1 MKIKRRDILKNL
13 DKNYNPK
20 SFENR
25 IYKTWKDDGY
35 FIAKIEENKKPFTIV
50 MPPPNVTGNL
60 HLGHAMNNTLQDI
73 IIRRKR
79 MQGYSALWVPGTDH
93 ASISTEAKVVAKI
106 ESEGRSKAELG
117 REEFLKEAWAWTEEY
132 GGNIKNQLE
141 KLGVSCDWSREAFT
155 LDKNLSN
162 AVQEVFIKMY
172 NDGLIYRGN
181 RIVNW
186 CVSCGTAVSDA
197 EVVHE
202 DEKGNLWHFR
212 YPFKNKE
219 GYIVIATT
227 RPETMLGDLAV
238 AVNPEDERYKDII
251 GETLVLPLV
260 NREIPIIADDYVEM
274 EFGTGMVKITPSHDP
289 NDFEVGSRHDLGQCI
304 VIDGEGKI
312 EEGYGKYSGM
322 DRFEARKAIVED
334 LKEIGLLDKVEEHDH
349 AVGHCERC
357 GTIIEPVISKQWF
370 VKMENFAKEALEVYK
385 DGELNLIPNRLGKV
399 YENWLTGTRDWTI
412 SRQLWWGHRIPIYY
426 CDDCDE
432 VILSRERPE
441 KCSCGSTNLR
451 QDPDTLDTWFSS
463 ALWPFST
470 LGWPEKT
477 PDLEYFFPTDVLVTG
492 YDIIFF
498 WVIRMVFSSIYNMGE
513 IPFKDV
519 YFTGLI
525 RDSQGRKMSK
535 SLGNGIDPLEVIEEY
550 GADALRFTLVTGN
563 SPGND
568 MRFHIERVEA
578 NRNFANKLWNATRFI
593 FMNLDEDNLKDIGE
607 VNLETEDK
615 WIISRVNNLIKN
627 VDENLDKYEIGLA
640 ADKIYDFTWNEFCD
654 WYIELVKP
662 RLYNDNLDRSISAQS
677 TLVYVL
683 DKVLK
688 LLHPFM
694 PFITEEIYDIMPGKK
709 DMLINDNW
717 PIYDESLI
725 FNNEEKDM
733 GILIDAVKSIRN
745 ARKELD
751 IAPSKKAELILSS
764 TDDDTI
770 STLKNISNHFR
781 TLGGASEVLFIDK
794 DLDKDIDAISIVQN
808 NYKIFVPLA
817 DLVDYSKEL
826 ERLEKEAEKLDSE
839 IKRASGKLK
848 NEKFTAKAPEKVVQ
862 EERDKLDKYEKMLSE
877 VNSSIEAIKL
887 KI

>member
-1 MKIKRRDILKNL
+1 MKNL

-20 SFENR
+20 SFEDR
-25 IYKTWKDDGY
+25 IYKTWKDGQY
-35 FIAKIEENKKPFTIV
+35 FVAKIDKNKKPFTIV

-60 HLGHAMNNTLQDI
+60 HLGHALNNTLQDI
-73 IIRRKR
+73 LIRRKR

-93 ASISTEAKVVAKI
+93 ASISTEMKVVQKI
-106 ESEGRSKAELG
+106 ESEGKTKAELG
-117 REEFLKEAWAWTEEY
+117 REEFLKEAWEWTYEY

-155 LDKNLSN
+155 LDENLSN

-172 NDGLIYRGN
+172 KDGLIYRGD

-197 EVVHE
+197 EVVHK
-202 DEKGNLWHFR
+202 DESGQLWHIR

-238 AVNPEDERYKDII
+238 AVNPNDERYEDIV
-251 GETLVLPLV
+251 GETLLLPLV
-260 NREIPIIADDYVEM
+260 NREIPIISDEYVEM

-289 NDFEVGSRHDLGQCI
+289 NDFEVGARHNLGQCV
-304 VIDGEGKI
+304 VIDEKGYI
-312 EEGYGKYSGM
+312 PEGYGKYSGM
-322 DRFEARKAIVED
+322 ERLEARKAIVAD
-334 LKEIGLLDKVEEHDH
+334 LEKLGLLDKIEDHEHS
-349 AVGHCERC
+349 VGHCERC
-357 GTIIEPVISKQWF
+357 GTVIEPVISKQWF

-385 DGELNLIPNRLGKV
+385 NGELNLIPSRLGKV

-426 CDDCDE
+426 CDDCGE
-432 VILSRERPE
+432 IIVSKERPE
-441 KCSCGSTNLR
+441 KCTCGSTNLR

-498 WVIRMVFSSIYNMGE
+498 WVIRMVFSSLYNMGKV
-513 IPFKDV
+513 PFKDV

-535 SLGNGIDPLEVIEEY
+535 SLNNGIDPLEVIDQY

-568 MRFHIERVEA
+568 MRFYMERVEA

-593 FMNLDEDNLKDIGE
+593 FMNLDEDNIKNIDD
-607 VNLETEDK
+607 LELENVDK
-615 WIISRVNNLIKN
+615 WIISRANNLIKN
-627 VDENLDKYEIGLA
+627 VDENIDKYEIGLA
-640 ADKIYDFTWNEFCD
+640 ADKIYDFVWNEFCD
-654 WYIELVKP
+654 WYIELVKT
-662 RLYNDNLDRSISAQS
+662 RLYNSDLERSIKAQS
-677 TLVYVL
+677 TLIHVL
-683 DKVLK
+683 DIILK

-694 PFITEEIYDIMPGKK
+694 PYITEEIYSIMPNKK
-709 DMLINDNW
+709 DMLINETW
-717 PIYDESLI
+717 PKYESSYE
-725 FNNEEKDM
+725 FRNEEEK
-733 GILIDAVKSIRN
+733 IDIMINAIKSIRN
-745 ARKELD
+745 ARAELN
-751 IAPSKKAELILSS
+751 IAPSKKAELIFSS
-764 TDDDTI
+764 KDKNSID
-770 STLKNISNHFR
+770 TLKELTEHFK
-781 TLGGASEVLFIDK
+781 TLGGASSVKFLEE
-794 DLDKDIDAISIVQN
+794 DLDENIDAISIVQN
-808 NYKIFVPLA
+808 KFKIFIPLA

-826 ERLEKEAEKLDSE
+826 ERLEKEAEKLKSE
-839 IKRASGKLK
+839 IKRASGKLS
-848 NEKFTAKAPEKVVQ
+848 NEKFTSKAPEKVVQ
-862 EERDKLDKYEKMLSE
+862 EERNKLVKYEGMLEE
-877 VNSSIEAIKL
+877 VNSSIEGIKAKL
-887 KI
+887 

>member
-1 MKIKRRDILKNL
+1 MKNL
-13 DKNYNPK
+13 EKNYDPK
-20 SFENR
+20 SFEDK
-25 IYKTWKDDGY
+25 IYKTWKEDGY
-35 FIAKIEENKKPFTIV
+35 FIAKIDENKKPFTIV

-73 IIRRKR
+73 LIRRKR

-93 ASISTEAKVVAKI
+93 ASISTEMKVVEKI
-106 ESEGRSKAELG
+106 TSEGKTKEELG
-117 REEFLKEAWAWTEEY
+117 REGFLKEAWAWTEKY
-132 GGNIKNQLE
+132 GGNINNQLE

-155 LDKNLSN
+155 LDDNLSE

-202 DEKGNLWHFR
+202 DEKGHLWNIK
-212 YPFKNKE
+212 YPFKNKD
-219 GYIVIATT
+219 GYITIATT

-238 AVNPEDERYKDII
+238 AVNPEDDRYKDIV
-251 GETLVLPLV
+251 GEKLVLPLV
-260 NREIPIIADDYVEM
+260 DREIPIIADSYVEM

-289 NDFEVGSRHDLGQCI
+289 NDFEVGNRHNLGQCV
-304 VIDGEGKI
+304 VIDEKGFI
-312 EEGYGKYSGM
+312 SEGYGKYSGM
-322 DRFEARKAIVED
+322 DRFEARKAIVKD
-334 LKEIGLLDKVEEHDH
+334 LESLGLLEKVEEHDH

-370 VKMENFAKEALEVYK
+370 VKMENFAKEALKVYK
-385 DGELNLIPNRLGKV
+385 DGELNLIPPRLGKV

-412 SRQLWWGHRIPIYY
+412 SRQLWWGHRLPIYY
-426 CDDCDE
+426 CDDCNE
-432 VILSRERPE
+432 IIVSKERPE
-441 KCSCGSTNLR
+441 KCLCGSTNIH

-470 LGWPEKT
+470 LGWPNKT
-477 PDLEYFFPTDVLVTG
+477 PDLDYFFPTDVLVTG

-525 RDSQGRKMSK
+525 KDSQGRKMSK
-535 SLGNGIDPLEVIEEY
+535 SLGNGIDPLEVIDSY

-593 FMNLDEDNLKDIGE
+593 FMNLDEDNIKDISE
-607 VNLETEDK
+607 LELESEDK
-615 WIISRVNNLIKN
+615 WIISRANDLIKSI
-627 VDENLDKYEIGLA
+627 DENLDKYEIGFA
-640 ADKIYDFTWNEFCD
+640 ADKIYDFVWNEFCD

-662 RLYNDNLDRSISAQS
+662 RLYNDDIERSIKAQS
-677 TLVYVL
+677 TLVFVL
-683 DKVLK
+683 DTVIK

-694 PFITEEIYDIMPGKK
+694 PFITEEIYSIMPNQK
-709 DMLINDNW
+709 DMLINEDW
-717 PIYDESLI
+717 PVYKEE
-725 FNNEEKDM
+725 NNYKEEENKIEIM
-733 GILIDAVKSIRN
+733 IEAIKAIRN
-745 ARKELD
+745 ARAELN
-751 IAPSKKAELILSS
+751 IAPSKKAELIFSS
-764 TDDDTI
+764 KDEEEI
-770 STLKNISNHFR
+770 SILKEIQNHFK
-781 TLGGASEVLFIDK
+781 TLGGASSIKFITE
-794 DLDKDIDAISIVQN
+794 DLNDSIDAISIVLN
-808 NYKIFVPLA
+808 KVKIYIPLA
-817 DLVDYSKEL
+817 ELVDYSKEL
-826 ERLEKEAEKLDSE
+826 ERLEKEAEKLNDE
-839 IKRASGKLK
+839 IKRASGKLS
-848 NEKFTAKAPEKVVQ
+848 NEKFTSKAPEKVVQ
-862 EERDKLDKYEKMLSE
+862 EERDKLSKYEGMLEE
-877 VNSSIEAIKL
+877 VNNSIEGIRAKM
-887 KI
+887 

>member
-1 MKIKRRDILKNL
+1 MKNL
-13 DKNYNPK
+13 EKNYDPK
-20 SFENR
+20 SFEDK
-25 IYKTWKDDGY
+25 IYKTWKDNGY
-35 FIAKIEENKKPFTIV
+35 FIAKIDENKKPFTIV

-73 IIRRKR
+73 LIRRKR

-93 ASISTEAKVVAKI
+93 ASISTEMKVVEKI
-106 ESEGRSKAELG
+106 TYEGKTKEELG
-117 REEFLKEAWAWTEEY
+117 REGFLKEAWAWTEKY
-132 GGNIKNQLE
+132 GGNINNQLE

-155 LDKNLSN
+155 LDDNLSK

-202 DEKGNLWHFR
+202 DDKGHLWNIK
-212 YPFKNKE
+212 YPFKNKD

-238 AVNPEDERYKDII
+238 AVNPEDERYKDIV
-251 GETLVLPLV
+251 GEKLVLPLV
-260 NREIPIIADDYVEM
+260 EREIPIIADDYVEM

-289 NDFEVGSRHDLGQCI
+289 NDFEVGDRHNLGQCI
-304 VIDGEGKI
+304 VIDEKGFI
-312 EEGYGKYSGM
+312 SEGYGKYSGM
-322 DRFEARKAIVED
+322 DRFEARKAIVDD
-334 LKEIGLLDKVEEHDH
+334 LDALGLLEKVEEHDH

-357 GTIIEPVISKQWF
+357 GSIIEPVISKQWF
-370 VKMENFAKEALEVYK
+370 VKMENFAKEALKVYK
-385 DGELNLIPNRLGKV
+385 DGELNLLPPRLGKV

-426 CDDCDE
+426 CDDCNE
-432 VILSRERPE
+432 VIVSKERPE
-441 KCSCGSTNLR
+441 KCSCGSTNLH

-470 LGWPEKT
+470 LGWPSKT
-477 PDLEYFFPTDVLVTG
+477 PDLDYFFPTDVLVTG

-525 RDSQGRKMSK
+525 KDSQGRKMSK
-535 SLGNGIDPLEVIEEY
+535 SLGNGIDPLEVIDSF

-593 FMNLDEDNLKDIGE
+593 FMNLDEDNIKDISE
-607 VNLETEDK
+607 LELENEDK
-615 WIISRVNNLIKN
+615 WIISRVNDLIKSI
-627 VDENLDKYEIGLA
+627 DENLDKYEIGFA
-640 ADKIYDFTWNEFCD
+640 ADKIYDFVWNEFCD

-662 RLYNDNLDRSISAQS
+662 RLYNDDIERSIKAQS
-677 TLVYVL
+677 TLVFVL
-683 DKVLK
+683 DTVIK

-694 PFITEEIYDIMPGKK
+694 PFITEEIYSIMPNQK
-709 DMLINDNW
+709 DMLINENW
-717 PIYDESLI
+717 PIYKEE
-725 FNNEEKDM
+725 NNHKEEENKIEIM
-733 GILIDAVKSIRN
+733 IEAIKAIRN
-745 ARKELD
+745 ARAELN
-751 IAPSKKAELILSS
+751 IAPSKKAELIFSS
-764 TDDDTI
+764 KDEKEI
-770 STLKNISNHFR
+770 SILKEIQNHFK
-781 TLGGASEVLFIDK
+781 TLGGASVIKFINE
-794 DLDKDIDAISIVQN
+794 DLDESIDAISIVLN
-808 NYKIFVPLA
+808 KVKIYIPLA

-826 ERLEKEAEKLDSE
+826 ERLEKEAEKLNDE
-839 IKRASGKLK
+839 IKRASGKLS

-862 EERDKLDKYEKMLSE
+862 EERDKLKKYEGMLEE
-877 VNSSIEAIKL
+877 VNNSINGIKA
-887 KI
+887 KM

>member
-1 MKIKRRDILKNL
+1 MKNL

-20 SFENR
+20 SFEDR
-25 IYKTWKDDGY
+25 IYKTWKDGQY
-35 FIAKIEENKKPFTIV
+35 FVAKIDKNKKPFTIV

-60 HLGHAMNNTLQDI
+60 HLGHALNNTLQDI
-73 IIRRKR
+73 LIRRKR

-93 ASISTEAKVVAKI
+93 ASISTEMKVVQKI
-106 ESEGRSKAELG
+106 ESEGKTKAELG
-117 REEFLKEAWAWTEEY
+117 REEFLKEAWEWTYEY

-155 LDKNLSN
+155 LDENLSN

-172 NDGLIYRGN
+172 KDGLIYRGD

-197 EVVHE
+197 EVVHK
-202 DEKGNLWHFR
+202 DESGQLWHIR

-238 AVNPEDERYKDII
+238 AVNPNDERYEDIV
-251 GETLVLPLV
+251 GETLLLPLV
-260 NREIPIIADDYVEM
+260 NREIPIISDEYVEM

-289 NDFEVGSRHDLGQCI
+289 NDFEVGARHNLGQCV
-304 VIDGEGKI
+304 VIDEKGYI
-312 EEGYGKYSGM
+312 PEGYGKYSGM
-322 DRFEARKAIVED
+322 ERLEARKAIVAD
-334 LKEIGLLDKVEEHDH
+334 LEKLGLLDKIEDHEHS
-349 AVGHCERC
+349 VGHCERC
-357 GTIIEPVISKQWF
+357 GTVIEPVISKQWF

-385 DGELNLIPNRLGKV
+385 NGELNLIPSRLGKV

-426 CDDCDE
+426 CDDCGE
-432 VILSRERPE
+432 IIVSKERPE
-441 KCSCGSTNLR
+441 KCTCGSTNLR

-498 WVIRMVFSSIYNMGE
+498 WVIRMVFSSLYNMGKV
-513 IPFKDV
+513 PFKDV

-535 SLGNGIDPLEVIEEY
+535 SLNNGIDPLEVIDQY

-568 MRFHIERVEA
+568 MRFYMERVEA

-593 FMNLDEDNLKDIGE
+593 FMNLDEDNIKNIDD
-607 VNLETEDK
+607 LELENVDK
-615 WIISRVNNLIKN
+615 WIISRANNLIKN
-627 VDENLDKYEIGLA
+627 VDENIDKYEIGLA
-640 ADKIYDFTWNEFCD
+640 ADKIYDFVWNEFCD
-654 WYIELVKP
+654 WYIELVKT
-662 RLYNDNLDRSISAQS
+662 RLYNSDLERSIKAQS
-677 TLVYVL
+677 TLIHVL
-683 DKVLK
+683 DIILK

-694 PFITEEIYDIMPGKK
+694 PYITEEIYSIMPNKK
-709 DMLINDNW
+709 DMLINETW
-717 PIYDESLI
+717 PKYESSYEFI
-725 FNNEEKDM
+725 NEEEK
-733 GILIDAVKSIRN
+733 IDIMINAIKSIRN
-745 ARKELD
+745 ARAELN
-751 IAPSKKAELILSS
+751 IAPSKKAELIFSS
-764 TDDDTI
+764 KDKNSID
-770 STLKNISNHFR
+770 TLKELTEHFK
-781 TLGGASEVLFIDK
+781 TLGGASSVKFLEE
-794 DLDKDIDAISIVQN
+794 DLDDNIDAISIVQN
-808 NYKIFVPLA
+808 KFKIFIPLA

-826 ERLEKEAEKLDSE
+826 ERLEKEAEKLKSE
-839 IKRASGKLK
+839 IKRASGKLS
-848 NEKFTAKAPEKVVQ
+848 NEKFTSKAPEKVVQ
-862 EERDKLDKYEKMLSE
+862 EERDKLVKYEGMLEE
-877 VNSSIEAIKL
+877 VNSSIEGIKAKL
-887 KI
+887 

>member
-1 MKIKRRDILKNL
+1 MKNL

-20 SFENR
+20 SFEDR
-25 IYKTWKDDGY
+25 IYKTWKDGQY
-35 FIAKIEENKKPFTIV
+35 FVAKIDKNKKPFTIV

-60 HLGHAMNNTLQDI
+60 HLGHALNNTLQDI
-73 IIRRKR
+73 LIRRKR

-93 ASISTEAKVVAKI
+93 ASISTEMKVVQKI
-106 ESEGRSKAELG
+106 ESEGKTKAELG
-117 REEFLKEAWAWTEEY
+117 REEFLKEAWEWTYEY

-155 LDKNLSN
+155 LDENLSN

-172 NDGLIYRGN
+172 KDGLIYRGD

-197 EVVHE
+197 EVVHK
-202 DEKGNLWHFR
+202 DESGQLWHIR

-238 AVNPEDERYKDII
+238 AVNPNDERYEDIV

-260 NREIPIIADDYVEM
+260 NREIPIISDEYVEM

-289 NDFEVGSRHDLGQCI
+289 NDFEVGARHNLGQCV
-304 VIDGEGKI
+304 VIDEKGYI
-312 EEGYGKYSGM
+312 PEGYGKYSGM
-322 DRFEARKAIVED
+322 ERLEARKAIVAD
-334 LKEIGLLDKVEEHDH
+334 LEKLGLLDKIEDHEHS
-349 AVGHCERC
+349 VGHCERC
-357 GTIIEPVISKQWF
+357 GTVIEPVISKQWF

-385 DGELNLIPNRLGKV
+385 NGELNLIPSRLGKV

-426 CDDCDE
+426 CDDCGE
-432 VILSRERPE
+432 IIVSKERPE
-441 KCSCGSTNLR
+441 KCTCGSTNLR

-498 WVIRMVFSSIYNMGE
+498 WVIRMVFSSLYNMGKV
-513 IPFKDV
+513 PFKDV

-535 SLGNGIDPLEVIEEY
+535 SLNNGIDPLEVIDQY

-568 MRFHIERVEA
+568 MRFYMERVEA

-593 FMNLDEDNLKDIGE
+593 FMNLDEDNIKNIDD
-607 VNLETEDK
+607 LELENVDK
-615 WIISRVNNLIKN
+615 WIISRANNLIKN
-627 VDENLDKYEIGLA
+627 VDENIDKYEIGLA
-640 ADKIYDFTWNEFCD
+640 ADKIYDFVWNEFCD
-654 WYIELVKP
+654 WYIELVKT
-662 RLYNDNLDRSISAQS
+662 RLYNSDLERSIKAQS
-677 TLVYVL
+677 TLIHVL
-683 DKVLK
+683 DIILK

-694 PFITEEIYDIMPGKK
+694 PYITEEIYSIMPNKK
-709 DMLINDNW
+709 DMLINETW
-717 PIYDESLI
+717 PKYESSYE
-725 FNNEEKDM
+725 FRNEEEK
-733 GILIDAVKSIRN
+733 IDIMINAIKSIRN
-745 ARKELD
+745 ARAELN
-751 IAPSKKAELILSS
+751 IAPSKKAELIFSS
-764 TDDDTI
+764 KDKNSID
-770 STLKNISNHFR
+770 TLKELTEHFK
-781 TLGGASEVLFIDK
+781 TLGGASSVKFLEE
-794 DLDKDIDAISIVQN
+794 DLDDNIDAISIVQN
-808 NYKIFVPLA
+808 KFKIFIPLA

-826 ERLEKEAEKLDSE
+826 ERLEKEAEKLKSE
-839 IKRASGKLK
+839 IKRASGKLS
-848 NEKFTAKAPEKVVQ
+848 NEKFTSKAPEKVVQ
-862 EERDKLDKYEKMLSE
+862 EERDKLVKYEGMLEE
-877 VNSSIEAIKL
+877 VNSSIEGIKAKL
-887 KI
+887 

>member
-1 MKIKRRDILKNL
+1 MKNL

-20 SFENR
+20 SFEDR
-25 IYKTWKDDGY
+25 IYKTWKDGQY
-35 FIAKIEENKKPFTIV
+35 FVAKIDKNKKPFTIV

-60 HLGHAMNNTLQDI
+60 HLGHALNNTLQDI
-73 IIRRKR
+73 LIRRKR

-93 ASISTEAKVVAKI
+93 ASISTEMKVVQKI
-106 ESEGRSKAELG
+106 ESEGKTKAELG
-117 REEFLKEAWAWTEEY
+117 REEFLKEAWEWTYEY

-155 LDKNLSN
+155 LDENLSN

-172 NDGLIYRGN
+172 KDGLIYRGD

-197 EVVHE
+197 EVVHK
-202 DEKGNLWHFR
+202 DESGQLWHIR

-238 AVNPEDERYKDII
+238 AVNPNDERYEDIV
-251 GETLVLPLV
+251 GETLLLPLV
-260 NREIPIIADDYVEM
+260 NREIPIISDEYVEM

-289 NDFEVGSRHDLGQCI
+289 NDFEVGARHNLGQCV
-304 VIDGEGKI
+304 VIDEKGYI
-312 EEGYGKYSGM
+312 PEGYGKYSGM
-322 DRFEARKAIVED
+322 ERLEARKAIVAD
-334 LKEIGLLDKVEEHDH
+334 LEKLGLLDKIEDHEHS
-349 AVGHCERC
+349 VGHCERC
-357 GTIIEPVISKQWF
+357 GTVIEPVISKQWF

-385 DGELNLIPNRLGKV
+385 NGELNLIPSRLGKV

-426 CDDCDE
+426 CDDCGE
-432 VILSRERPE
+432 IIVSKERPE
-441 KCSCGSTNLR
+441 KCTCGSTNLR

-498 WVIRMVFSSIYNMGE
+498 WVIRMVFSSLYNMGKV
-513 IPFKDV
+513 PFKDV

-535 SLGNGIDPLEVIEEY
+535 SLNNGIDPLEVIDQY

-568 MRFHIERVEA
+568 MRFYMERVEA

-593 FMNLDEDNLKDIGE
+593 FMNLDEDNIKNIDD
-607 VNLETEDK
+607 LELENVDK
-615 WIISRVNNLIKN
+615 WIISRANNLIKN
-627 VDENLDKYEIGLA
+627 VDENIDKYEIGLA
-640 ADKIYDFTWNEFCD
+640 ADKIYDFVWNEFCD
-654 WYIELVKP
+654 WYIELVKT
-662 RLYNDNLDRSISAQS
+662 RLYNSDLERSIKAQS
-677 TLVYVL
+677 TLIHVL
-683 DKVLK
+683 DIILK

-694 PFITEEIYDIMPGKK
+694 PYITEEIYSIMPNKK
-709 DMLINDNW
+709 DMLINETW
-717 PIYDESLI
+717 PKYESSYE
-725 FNNEEKDM
+725 FRNEEEK
-733 GILIDAVKSIRN
+733 IDIMINAIKSIRN
-745 ARKELD
+745 ARAELN
-751 IAPSKKAELILSS
+751 IAPSKKAELIFSS
-764 TDDDTI
+764 KDRNSID
-770 STLKNISNHFR
+770 TLKELTEHFK
-781 TLGGASEVLFIDK
+781 TLGGASSVKFLEE
-794 DLDKDIDAISIVQN
+794 DLDENIDAISIVQN
-808 NYKIFVPLA
+808 KFKIFIPLA

-826 ERLEKEAEKLDSE
+826 ERLEKEAEKLKSE
-839 IKRASGKLK
+839 IKRASGKLS
-848 NEKFTAKAPEKVVQ
+848 NEKFTSKAPEKVVQ
-862 EERDKLDKYEKMLSE
+862 EERNKLVKYEGMLEE
-877 VNSSIEAIKL
+877 VNSSIEGIKAKL
-887 KI
+887 

>member
-1 MKIKRRDILKNL
+1 MKNL
-13 DKNYNPK
+13 EKNYDPK

-25 IYKTWKDDGY
+25 IYKTWKDNGY
-35 FIAKIEENKKPFTIV
+35 FVAKIDENKKPFTIV

-60 HLGHAMNNTLQDI
+60 HLGHALNNTLQDI
-73 IIRRKR
+73 LIRRKR

-93 ASISTEAKVVAKI
+93 ASISTEMKVVEKI
-106 ESEGRSKAELG
+106 TKDGKTKAELG
-117 REEFLKEAWAWTEEY
+117 REGFLKEAWAWTEEY

-141 KLGVSCDWSREAFT
+141 KLGVSCDWSRDAFT
-155 LDKNLSN
+155 LDENLSK

-172 NDGLIYRGN
+172 NDGLIYRGD

-197 EVVHE
+197 EVVHK
-202 DEKGNLWHFR
+202 DEKGHLWHIR

-238 AVNPEDERYKDII
+238 AVNPEDERYKSIV
-251 GETLVLPLV
+251 GELLTLPLV
-260 NREIPIIADDYVEM
+260 EREIPVIADDYVEM

-289 NDFEVGSRHDLGQCI
+289 NDFEVGARHNLGQCI
-304 VIDGEGKI
+304 VIDEKGFI
-312 EEGYGKYSGM
+312 PEGYGKYSGM
-322 DRFEARKAIVED
+322 DRFKARKAIVED
-334 LKEIGLLDKVEEHDH
+334 LEKLGLLDKVEEHDH

-357 GTIIEPVISKQWF
+357 DTIIEPIISKQWF

-385 DGELNLIPNRLGKV
+385 NDELKLIPNRLGKV
-399 YENWLTGTRDWTI
+399 YENWLTGTRDWCI
-412 SRQLWWGHRIPIYY
+412 SRQLWWGHRIPVYY
-426 CDDCDE
+426 CDDCGE
-432 VILSRERPE
+432 IIVSKETPE
-441 KCSCGSTNLR
+441 KCVCGSTRLH

-477 PDLEYFFPTDVLVTG
+477 PDLDYFFPTDVLVTG

-535 SLGNGIDPLEVIEEY
+535 SLGNGIDPLEVISEY
-550 GADALRFTLVTGN
+550 GADALRLTLVTGN

-568 MRFHIERVEA
+568 MRFYLERVES

-593 FMNLDEDNLKDIGE
+593 FMNLDEDNIKDISE
-607 VNLETEDK
+607 VKLENEDK
-615 WIISRVNNLIKN
+615 WIISRANALIKN
-627 VDENLDKYEIGLA
+627 VDENIDKYEIGLA
-640 ADKIYDFTWNEFCD
+640 ADKIYDFVWNEFCD

-662 RLYNDNLDRSISAQS
+662 RLYNDDLERSITAQS
-677 TLVYVL
+677 TLVHVL
-683 DKVLK
+683 DIVIK

-694 PFITEEIYDIMPGKK
+694 PYITEEIYSIMPNQN

-717 PIYDESLI
+717 PLFSKDNEYR
-725 FNNEEKDM
+725 NEEQK
-733 GILIDAVKSIRN
+733 IDIMIEAIKSIRN
-745 ARKELD
+745 ARAELN
-751 IAPSKKAELILSS
+751 IAPSKKSEIIFSSKDESIINVLKEL
-764 TDDDTI
+764 
-770 STLKNISNHFR
+770 SNNFK
-781 TLGGASEVLFIDK
+781 TLGGASSIEFKDT
-794 DLDKDIDAISIVQN
+794 DLDEDIDAISIVQN
-808 NYKIFVPLA
+808 KFKIFIPLSG
-817 DLVDYSKEL
+817 LVDYNKEL
-826 ERLEKEAEKLDSE
+826 ERLEKEAEKLNGE
-839 IKRASGKLK
+839 IKRASGKLS
-848 NEKFTAKAPEKVVQ
+848 NEKFTAKAPEHVVQ
-862 EERDKLDKYEKMLSE
+862 EEKDKLKKYENMLEE
-877 VNSSIEAIKL
+877 VNSSIEGIKA